1 MTINIIRPMI
11 PPDRIPNGCY
21 NGQAEKTPIM
31 SRIKLIKRIS
41 ILSIFMLAA
50 APEEEDHEKDR
61 EWDTKQPKENV
72 TRGGRFFDLFS

>member
-31 SRIKLIKRIS
+31 SRIKLIKRIA
-41 ILSIFMLAA
+41 ILCIFMLAA

-61 EWDTKQPKENV
+61 KRNTNQPKENV
-72 TRGGRFFDLFS
+72 TRGDRLFDLVS

>member
-1 MTINIIRPMI
+1 
-11 PPDRIPNGCY
+11 
-21 NGQAEKTPIM
+21 M
-31 SRIKLIKRIS
+31 SKIKPIKRTS
-41 ILSIFMLAA
+41 ILSIFLLAA